1 MEANNVRAWRTA
13 PTQCLRHIENYMT
26 GGQYERDLNF
36 IMEPIESYID
46 TIQLSD
52 DGLDAWILDVDDTC
66 ISNVFYYRGKRFG
79 YVPVPIYMV
88 NSTFI
93 WSQIGTVYSYIS
105 IYSNF

>member
-88 NSTFI
+88 NSTFM
-93 WSQIGTVYSYIS
+93 V
-105 IYSNF
+105 SNWYCI